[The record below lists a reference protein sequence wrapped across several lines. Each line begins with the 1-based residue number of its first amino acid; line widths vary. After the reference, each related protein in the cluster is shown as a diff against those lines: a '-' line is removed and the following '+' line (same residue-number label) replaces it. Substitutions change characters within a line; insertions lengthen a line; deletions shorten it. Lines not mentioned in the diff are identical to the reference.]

1 MEIKKVANLA
11 AELHGKT
18 KYVIHLRNLKQTLSS
33 ELVFKKV
40 HKMIKFNQNAW
51 LKPCIDMN
59 TDLRKEQKL
68 ILKKIFLITLMNK
81 AVLGKTI

>member
-1 MEIKKVANLA
+1 M
-11 AELHGKT
+11 
-18 KYVIHLRNLKQTLSS
+18 RNLKETLSS

-40 HKMIKFNQNAW
+40 YKMIKFNENAW

-59 TDLRKEQKL
+59 TDLRKKQKL

-81 AVLGKTI
+81 PVLGKTI